1 MKKIGKLSNRIIKM
15 EHSRLPLKLS
25 KNLNGGW
32 IERSL
37 SEDID
42 LNINYVT
49 HISVSVVMDK
59 ITQKEQ
65 IEWRNIIASKPKLR
79 TFVKLKVVYRT

>member
-1 MKKIGKLSNRIIKM
+1 M

-32 IERSL
+32 IEIIRSL

-49 HISVSVVMDK
+49 DISVSVVMDK

-65 IEWRNIIASKPKLR
+65 TEWRNIIASKPKLR
-79 TFVKLKVVYRT
+79 TFVKLKVVNRT

>member
-1 MKKIGKLSNRIIKM
+1 M
-15 EHSRLPLKLS
+15 EHSRLPLKFS
-25 KNLNGGW
+25 KNLNGCW
-32 IERSL
+32 IEIMRSL

-42 LNINYVT
+42 LYINYVT

-65 IEWRNIIASKPKLR
+65 TEWRNIIASKPKLR
-79 TFVKLKVVYRT
+79 TFVKLKVVNRT